1 MALTVP
7 SKTKNKSHDTHSV
20 QYDAAFTLQFGN
32 FATPTGVIASTAI
45 QAQYLLGYSTKI
57 LAVKVN
63 ADSITNAAGTFAFN
77 VAAGLVAET
86 GVSPLNDAIATAGQ
100 SIFAADQIIAVQVAN
115 ATQTFVPDQPDAIWL
130 GGTRLT
136 LRFTVGAGG
145 SGANVT
151 VALLCKTWDNKG
163 SISVPINFATDLA

>member
-1 MALTVP
+1 MPLTIP
-7 SKTKNKSHDTHSV
+7 SKTRNKSHDTHSV

-32 FATPTGVIASTAI
+32 FASPGNGIVSTTV
-45 QAQYLLGYSTKI
+45 QAQNLLGYSVKI

-63 ADSITNAAGTFAFN
+63 ADAVVATFAFN
-77 VAAGLVAET
+77 VVAGLVAET

-100 SIFAADQIIAVQVAN
+100 SIFAADQAVAVQAAN
-115 ATQTFVPDQPDAIWL
+115 ATQTFVPDQPDAIWV

-136 LRFTVGAGG
+136 LRFVTGTPGA
-145 SGANVT
+145 ATNIA

-163 SISVPINFATDLA
+163 PISVPINFATDLA